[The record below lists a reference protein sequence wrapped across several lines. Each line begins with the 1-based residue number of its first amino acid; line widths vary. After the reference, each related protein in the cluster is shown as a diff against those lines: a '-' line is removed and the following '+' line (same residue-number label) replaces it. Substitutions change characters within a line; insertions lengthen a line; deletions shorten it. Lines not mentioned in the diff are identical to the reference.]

1 MRGDPLDSAL
11 YVGRVMHKRLRPFRH
26 KFTYRVF
33 SLVLDLDELPYLG
46 LRRFSYNRFN
56 LLSFHDRD
64 HGPRDG
70 SPLRPWVEDALR
82 RGGLEP
88 DGGPIRLLCF
98 PRVLGYV
105 FNPLSVYFCYSRARR
120 LRAVLY
126 EVKNT
131 FGDQFSYLIPV
142 PASWQPGEPL
152 LQTCDKVF
160 YVSPFIGMESR
171 YRFRVEE
178 PGGRLSLLIRQSVP
192 EGELLIATH
201 TGRRVALSDRAL
213 LQAFLSHP
221 LMTFKVI
228 GAIHW
233 EALWLWVKGAVFHHR
248 PSPPQ
253 EQLSLP
259 AQEEEKRR

>member
-1 MRGDPLDSAL
+1 MQADAVIIYADGGGGHPAIQKDHQQTLTSLAQPGNARPRAFRLREDRGVINRYGFNNAGHAPALAQADVGMAIGTGTDVAMHAAGITLMRGDPLYSAL
-11 YVGRVMHKRLRPFRH
+11 YLGRVMHKRLRPFRH

-46 LRRFSYNRFN
+46 LRWLSYNRFN

-131 FGDQFSYLIPV
+131 FGDQVAYLIPV
-142 PASWQPGEPL
+142 PDGWRPGEPI
-152 LQTCDKVF
+152 LQSADKAL
-160 YVSPFIGMESR
+160 
-171 YRFRVEE
+171 YRAKEAGRNRVE
-178 PGGRLSLLIRQSVP
+178 LAS
-192 EGELLIATH
+192 
-201 TGRRVALSDRAL
+201 
-213 LQAFLSHP
+213 
-221 LMTFKVI
+221 
-228 GAIHW
+228 
-233 EALWLWVKGAVFHHR
+233 
-248 PSPPQ
+248 
-253 EQLSLP
+253 
-259 AQEEEKRR
+259 